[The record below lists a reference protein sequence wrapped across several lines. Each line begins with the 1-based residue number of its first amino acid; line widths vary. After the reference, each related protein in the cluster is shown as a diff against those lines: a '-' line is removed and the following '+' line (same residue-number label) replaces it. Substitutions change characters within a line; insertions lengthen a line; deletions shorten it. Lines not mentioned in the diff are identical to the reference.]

1 MNYIN
6 EKIYFSSFFWYILL
20 CYVMNPNEYI
30 NEKIYF
36 SSLFRYILLCYM
48 MNPNEYINEKITSHP
63 YFGYILF
70 FPPFFIHFRRQESF
84 YVGIIIFYSDC
95 IM

>member
-36 SSLFRYILLCYM
+36 SSLFRYILLSYV
-48 MNPNEYINEKITSHP
+48 MNHNELH
-63 YFGYILF
+63 
-70 FPPFFIHFRRQESF
+70 
-84 YVGIIIFYSDC
+84 
-95 IM
+95 